1 MKLIKRAI
9 KKLNKKKAKNEHEPD
24 KKLIYALLILIVFGL
39 VMLASTSAYLAYAK
53 FENSYAYIQGQV
65 IATIIGL
72 VFFYIISKI
81 DYQQWRRNAIYFLLA
96 SVFLLVLVFIP
107 GLSAG
112 HGSAKSW
119 IIIFGQS
126 VQPAEF
132 VKICFLIYLA
142 AWLQVRNKT
151 IKTISQGLLPFLVI
165 FSLITVLMFLQP
177 DLGTWSIIAL
187 SSMVVY
193 FVGGANMKH
202 LLFIFLAASL
212 LLYFIIVHTDYE
224 KDRFACLQDPSFDTQ
239 EKCYQINQSLIA
251 VGSGGLWGKGLGES
265 SQKYSYLPEVSGD
278 AIFPIISEELGF
290 IFSSI
295 LILLYVYIFYRGWLI
310 ALKAQ
315 DMFGRLLAVGIV
327 SWIFFQAFLNIG
339 GMLNLIPMTGVPLPF
354 ISHGGSAMLAGLIAM
369 GILVNISRYTVQD

>member
-1 MKLIKRAI
+1 
-9 KKLNKKKAKNEHEPD
+9 
-24 KKLIYALLILIVFGL
+24 
-39 VMLASTSAYLAYAK
+39 
-53 FENSYAYIQGQV
+53 
-65 IATIIGL
+65 
-72 VFFYIISKI
+72 
-81 DYQQWRRNAIYFLLA
+81 
-96 SVFLLVLVFIP
+96 
-107 GLSAG
+107 
-112 HGSAKSW
+112 
-119 IIIFGQS
+119 
-126 VQPAEF
+126 
-132 VKICFLIYLA
+132 
-142 AWLQVRNKT
+142 
-151 IKTISQGLLPFLVI
+151 
-165 FSLITVLMFLQP
+165 
-177 DLGTWSIIAL
+177 
-187 SSMVVY
+187 
-193 FVGGANMKH
+193 VGGANMKH